1 MEQQKKRTLGLV
13 ASIVTMVAAIA
24 GFVLIGLLSVLNT
37 NGVAS
42 SFSNVINDLI
52 QFFKNIASINPANIG
67 GYLTTL
73 LVAFLFVVT
82 FITGLVF
89 IIKLIVDVAN
99 YKKEG
104 NDKRAVYDSLKLSYT
119 LLIFYGML
127 VFFTYFKDATD
138 YRTPAIGS
146 YIALGLGGF
155 GALAAA
161 VNYFAI
167 SEKPTVNK
175 VLRACLMAVAFAAS
189 ILALIPTITVE
200 GMATTPAVFFLLMIQ
215 NAMNG
220 SMGPETLK
228 LLIAAVVMFAALTV
242 GSSLLNAAG
251 TAALDER
258 KDKNK
263 NTLIIVLSVVSA
275 ILVAGAFFGAP
286 LIDSTKSIVINVYSY
301 IALGAAGLAF
311 ILAIVVLALA
321 KNEKEAEKPQE
332 TAQNE
337 EAQPEKEPEVEQEP
351 AEEEKAEEPQ
361 EEKAEVAKEVAE
373 AVIIADAV
381 SEDKPSEEEPAK
393 EETQPEE
400 KAEEKQAEEKKA
412 PAKKPSVKKAEP
424 SKKDEPAKKASEKK
438 PVMKKAEPSKKAA
451 EPKKE
456 ETKKPAPKK
465 AEAKKEEPKEE
476 SKKNNA
482 SYHISKRASD
492 NKWQVFRAGSEKV
505 IKLFD
510 TKVEAEEYTKRM
522 AENQGVSYLSHA
534 SKGKNKGRIQKK

>member
-13 ASIVTMVAAIA
+13 ASIVTMVAAVA

-52 QFFKNIASINPANIG
+52 QFFKNIASITPANIG

-104 NDKRAVYDSLKLSYT
+104 NNKRAVYDSLKLSFT

-127 VFFTYFKDATD
+127 VFFTYFKDAAD
-138 YRTPAIGS
+138 YRTPAIGT
-146 YIALGLGGF
+146 YIALGLGGL
-155 GALAAA
+155 GALASA

-175 VLRACLMAVAFAAS
+175 VLRACLMVVAFAAS

-228 LLIAAVVMFAALTV
+228 LLIAAAVMFVALTV

-263 NTLIIVLSVVSA
+263 NTLIIVLSVVAA

-361 EEKAEVAKEVAE
+361 EEKAKVAE

-381 SEDKPSEEEPAK
+381 SEDKPAEEEPAK

-400 KAEEKQAEEKKA
+400 KTEEKQAEEKKA

-438 PVMKKAEPSKKAA
+438 PAVKKAEPSKKAA

-465 AEAKKEEPKEE
+465 AEVKKEEPKEE
-476 SKKNNA
+476 SKKNTA